1 MTISCTFVFVQVPI
15 SPLESPQAVDFY
27 AKEDSIYF
35 SDSKKYLI
43 GKRSVNGS
51 GEIQTIIDSGEL
63 ALTILLWKEKD

>member
-1 MTISCTFVFVQVPI
+1 MSISCKSRTFSFVQVPI

-51 GEIQTIIDSGEL
+51 GEIQTIIDSGKL
-63 ALTILLWKEKD
+63 YCGS